1 MKGFS
6 ADATIF
12 LFCPWK
18 REKNALKRWSYLAPF
33 FFSKLPWAAHRAK
46 NWKSLS
52 EIGLRHP
59 LLYLLCGAH
68 SLLVKWWFY
77 IFFPPLIDAFFEL
90 MKSSSTTT
98 ITYLTS
104 SYLLRKGFDFLFSK
118 MKSIFFRKVFDF
130 LFSKM
135 KTYYIFTKVTNVWSI
150 KIRTTHNLS
159 LWLYKYVWIILL
171 YGHLVYFIL
180 KVLTWKF
187 VILNEDL
194 PKKVIIK
201 SEKKFMNG
209 SNFYGS
215 DFMYWKT
222 TVLLLNNGWFHFSR
236 LARTSSFMYIS
247 NLPLGILNH
256 KSNETYW

>member
-1 MKGFS
+1 M
-6 ADATIF
+6 
-12 LFCPWK
+12 WK
-18 REKNALKRWSYLAPF
+18 KHPQNACSYLAPLF
-33 FFSKLPWAAHRAK
+33 FKTALSRPYGQKLKILIGNWAPAPSVIHTLWCTQLASEMMILHFFSSSHWRLFRVDEVIKYYYYHLPNFFISSQKRLWFLVFK
-46 NWKSLS
+46 DEK
-52 EIGLRHP
+52 
-59 LLYLLCGAH
+59 YL
-68 SLLVKWWFY
+68 
-77 IFFPPLIDAFFEL
+77 
-90 MKSSSTTT
+90 
-98 ITYLTS
+98 
-104 SYLLRKGFDFLFSK
+104 
-118 MKSIFFRKVFDF
+118 FRKVFDF

-187 VILNEDL
+187 DILNEDL

-201 SEKKFMNG
+201 SEKQFMHG

-222 TVLLLNNGWFHFSR
+222 TVLLLNNGWFNFSR
-236 LARTSSFMYIS
+236 CIYSYWMARTM
-247 NLPLGILNH
+247 
-256 KSNETYW
+256 